1 MLEVIFREY
10 DIRGLYGSELCEKSV
25 KAIGY
30 FLGLEMLK
38 RGCKRVSVG
47 FDARYSA
54 NELFGYLVSG
64 LNFAGAK
71 VYDIGLVPT
80 PLGYFSLYQGA
91 CFDANIM
98 ITGSHNPKDY
108 NGFKITINK
117 ESFFGAELKALGGQI
132 IEFLGVSE
140 KIQGGANAKFQW
152 SAEFLELAA
161 KLAKQNADFKA
172 LAECVEQIP
181 NNAACEKFDIL
192 SLYVNFMSE
201 QFAHLRGFEYEFG
214 IDCAN
219 GASGVVIE
227 PLLKALN
234 LRAQVLFA
242 EPNGQF
248 PNHAPDPTES
258 ENLKALQ
265 DLLAKN
271 PRLKM
276 GFAFDGD
283 ADRMVALSRSHIFCG
298 DELCYLFAKN
308 IPNPR
313 VLGEVKCSKNL
324 FDEVAKFGSIIMG
337 KTGHSHIKKAM
348 KAHSIDL
355 AAEVSG
361 HIFFKHRY
369 FGYDD
374 GIYAFLRALELLHKG
389 FDLGAMITALPKLHT
404 SEEIKIP
411 VGEGEKFILVDKFKV
426 AVKNGG
432 LDEELRGILSANLAE
447 FKGDLAEF
455 CSENSVNLGVS
466 SVGGA
471 KKCGENS
478 SLSREFNGAK
488 EGEIDIEK
496 IGVKDICEIDGV
508 RVDFGFGWALLRA
521 SNTSPY
527 LITRFE
533 ATSQALANAL
543 QKAVFSLFEKI
554 KAR

>member
-10 DIRGLYGSELCEKSV
+10 DIRGLYGSELNEKSV

-30 FLGLEMLK
+30 FLGLTMLK
-38 RGCKRVSVG
+38 KGCKSVSVG

-54 NELFGYLVSG
+54 NELFTYLVSG
-64 LNFAGAK
+64 LNFAGVK
-71 VYDIGLVPT
+71 VYNIGLVPT

-91 CFDANIM
+91 CFDANVM

-108 NGFKITINK
+108 NGFKITILK
-117 ESFFGAELKALGGQI
+117 ESFFGADLKALGGEI
-132 IEFLGVSE
+132 IEFLGKSE
-140 KIQGGANAKFQW
+140 KFKCGEFAKNLVKNGELDKNAENSGF
-152 SAEFLELAA
+152 
-161 KLAKQNADFKA
+161 
-172 LAECVEQIP
+172 AECVEQIP
-181 NNAACEKFDIL
+181 TNAKCEKYDIL
-192 SLYVNFMSE
+192 SLYVEFMAK
-201 QFAHLRGFEYEFG
+201 QFSHLRGFDYEFA

-234 LRAQVLFA
+234 LKAEVLFI

-248 PNHAPDPTES
+248 PNHAPDPTEAK
-258 ENLKALQ
+258 NLKALQ
-265 DLLAKN
+265 DLLSKN
-271 PRLKM
+271 SRLKM

-324 FDEVAKFGSIIMG
+324 FDEVGKFGEIFMG

-348 KAHSIDL
+348 KAQNIDL

-374 GIYAFLRALELLHKG
+374 GIYAFLRALELINKG
-389 FDLGAMITALPKLHT
+389 FDLEKMINALPKLYT

-411 VGEGEKFILVDKFKV
+411 VSESEKFALVEAFKS
-426 AVKNGG
+426 AVKAGE
-432 LDEELRGILSANLAE
+432 LD
-447 FKGDLAEF
+447 
-455 CSENSVNLGVS
+455 
-466 SVGGA
+466 
-471 KKCGENS
+471 
-478 SLSREFNGAK
+478 
-488 EGEIDIEK
+488 
-496 IGVKDICEIDGV
+496 GVKDICEIDGV
-508 RVDFGFGWALLRA
+508 RIDFGFGWALLRA

-533 ATSQALANAL
+533 ATSLKLANAL
-543 QKAVFSLFEKI
+543 QKAVFALFEKI
-554 KAR
+554 RA